1 MKNIFEYTNFRE
13 YLADFFEESK
23 KTDPLFSHRYLASR
37 IGLTTPNLIW
47 LVIKGKRNLTESV
60 CGRLI
65 KYLRLT
71 KRRANYFRAMVDF
84 LQSKKHEN
92 KDRYFTRMIEMRK
105 PFKVRKIDAQ
115 HYEYYTNWYNPVV
128 RELVA
133 SSGFNGNFRELGL
146 KVSPPVPEQQARNSV
161 DLLLRL
167 GMLRK
172 KDGRYVQTAP
182 VVSTGPEVKS
192 LAVVNYHRQMSCLAA
207 SSYDRCNRDE
217 HNISSVTMSMSRN
230 KFQQLVRETNDYR
243 RKVMALQDPGGND
256 TKVYQVNIQIFPV
269 SRVPKKRRRIK
280 RK

>member
-23 KTDPLFSHRYLASR
+23 KTDSLFSHRYLASR
-37 IGLTTPNLIW
+37 LGLSTPNLIW
-47 LVIKGKRNLTESV
+47 LIIKGKRNLSESV
-60 CGRLI
+60 CDRLI

-71 KRRANYFRAMVDF
+71 KRRANYFRTMVDF
-84 LQSKKHEN
+84 LQSKKHEQ
-92 KDRYFTRMIEMRK
+92 KDRYFSRMIELRK
-105 PFKVRKIDAQ
+105 PFKVNRLDAQ

-128 RELVA
+128 RELVTCPD
-133 SSGFNGNFRELGL
+133 FNGNFRELGL

-172 KDGRYVQTAP
+172 KGGRYVQTAP

-192 LAVVNYHRQMSCLAA
+192 LAVVNYHRQMSCLAS
-207 SSYDRCNRDE
+207 SSYDRCKGDE

-230 KFQQLVRETNDYR
+230 KFKQLVRETSDYR
-243 RKVMALQDPGGND
+243 RKVMALQDPCGKE
-256 TKVYQVNIQIFPV
+256 TKVFQVNIQIFPV
-269 SRVPKKRRRIK
+269 SRVPVKRRRIK
-280 RK
+280 K